1 MNWNL
6 LNKVLV
12 YQKILYNIIKVLVH
26 YVNGACL
33 FQVSTIVD
41 KDKNLEGDEF
51 VVIDM
56 TSPETTK
63 KTLT

>member
-1 MNWNL
+1 MFL
-6 LNKVLV
+6 FCRHCLVLV
-12 YQKILYNIIKVLVH
+12 N

-56 TSPETTK
+56 TSPEITK
-63 KTLT
+63 KTCPMKTDCVL

>member
-1 MNWNL
+1 MFL
-6 LNKVLV
+6 FCRHCL
-12 YQKILYNIIKVLVH
+12 VLVH

-33 FQVSTIVD
+33 FQVVD

-56 TSPETTK
+56 TSPEIIK

>member
-1 MNWNL
+1 M
-6 LNKVLV
+6 
-12 YQKILYNIIKVLVH
+12 H
-26 YVNGACL
+26 YVNGAYL

>member
-1 MNWNL
+1 MFL
-6 LNKVLV
+6 FCRHCLV
-12 YQKILYNIIKVLVH
+12 SVN

-63 KTLT
+63 KTLA